1 MTLRWTTEGENPLL
15 LDPKNFDTDLTRPPT
30 HRRRHPTL
38 STADLPAGLLDGLQD
53 GDLDMGKLEEWQ
65 LEIENAAKNCDSD
78 KLASL
83 ADACGRSVE
92 SQLKSCTD
100 ECKAMFA
107 FMDEETGCGQL
118 YANMGMQNIE
128 GLCNGGTISVT
139 PTVPA
144 TTTTD
149 VPAPT
154 TTTNDV
160 PAPTVAT
167 PIVTV
172 SGAGA
177 SSAALMAAAAA
188 LVILA

>member
-1 MTLRWTTEGENPLL
+1 MGIP
-15 LDPKNFDTDLTRPPT
+15 DL
-30 HRRRHPTL
+30 
-38 STADLPAGLLDGLQD
+38 AGLLDGLQD

-128 GLCNGGTISVT
+128 GLCNGGTISVID
-139 PTVPA
+139 PTDVPA
-144 TTTTD
+144 PTTVD
-149 VPAPT
+149 KPAPT

-160 PAPTVAT
+160 PAPTTTDVPAVAT

-177 SSAALMAAAAA
+177 SSVALMAAAAA
-188 LVILA
+188 LFILA

>member
-1 MTLRWTTEGENPLL
+1 MGIP
-15 LDPKNFDTDLTRPPT
+15 DL
-30 HRRRHPTL
+30 
-38 STADLPAGLLDGLQD
+38 AGLLDGLQD

-128 GLCNGGTISVT
+128 GLCNGGTISVID
-139 PTVPA
+139 P
-144 TTTTD
+144 TD

-154 TTTNDV
+154 TVDKPAATTTDV
-160 PAPTVAT
+160 PAATTTDLPAATTTDVPAATTTDVPAVAT

-177 SSAALMAAAAA
+177 SSVALMAAAAA
-188 LVILA
+188 LFILA

>member
-1 MTLRWTTEGENPLL
+1 MP
-15 LDPKNFDTDLTRPPT
+15 DL
-30 HRRRHPTL
+30 
-38 STADLPAGLLDGLQD
+38 AGLLDGLQD

-128 GLCNGGTISVT
+128 GLCNGGTISVID
-139 PTVPA
+139 PTDVPA
-144 TTTTD
+144 PTTVDKPAPTTTTND

-160 PAPTVAT
+160 PAPTTTDVPAVAT

-177 SSAALMAAAAA
+177 SSVAFMAAAA

>member
-1 MTLRWTTEGENPLL
+1 MP
-15 LDPKNFDTDLTRPPT
+15 DL
-30 HRRRHPTL
+30 
-38 STADLPAGLLDGLQD
+38 AGLLDGLQD

-128 GLCNGGTISVT
+128 GLCNGGTISVID
-139 PTVPA
+139 PTDVPA
-144 TTTTD
+144 PTTVDKPAPTTTTND

-160 PAPTVAT
+160 PALTTTDVPAVAT

-177 SSAALMAAAAA
+177 SSVAFMAAAA

>member
-1 MTLRWTTEGENPLL
+1 MGMP
-15 LDPKNFDTDLTRPPT
+15 DL
-30 HRRRHPTL
+30 
-38 STADLPAGLLDGLQD
+38 AGLLDGLQD

-65 LEIENAAKNCDSD
+65 LEIENAAKNCNSD

-83 ADACGRSVE
+83 VDACGRSVE

-128 GLCNGGTISVT
+128 GICNGGTIGIGAI
-139 PTVPA
+139 PTDFPAPTTTDVPEP
-144 TTTTD
+144 TTTD
-149 VPAPT
+149 VPA
-154 TTTNDV
+154 
-160 PAPTVAT
+160 VAT

-177 SSAALMAAAAA
+177 SSVALMAAAAV

>member
-1 MTLRWTTEGENPLL
+1 MGMP
-15 LDPKNFDTDLTRPPT
+15 DL
-30 HRRRHPTL
+30 
-38 STADLPAGLLDGLQD
+38 AGLLDGLQD

-83 ADACGRSVE
+83 VDACGRSVE

-128 GLCNGGTISVT
+128 GICNGGTIGIGAI
-139 PTVPA
+139 PTDFPAPTTTDVPEP
-144 TTTTD
+144 TTTDVPEPTTTD
-149 VPAPT
+149 VPA
-154 TTTNDV
+154 
-160 PAPTVAT
+160 VAT

-177 SSAALMAAAAA
+177 SSVALMAAAAA

>member
-1 MTLRWTTEGENPLL
+1 MP
-15 LDPKNFDTDLTRPPT
+15 DL
-30 HRRRHPTL
+30 
-38 STADLPAGLLDGLQD
+38 AGLLDGLQD

-128 GLCNGGTISVT
+128 GLCNGGTISVID
-139 PTVPA
+139 PTDVPA
-144 TTTTD
+144 PTTVD
-149 VPAPT
+149 KPAPT

-160 PAPTVAT
+160 PAPTTTDVPAVAT

-177 SSAALMAAAAA
+177 SSVAFMAAAA